1 MQGSGMDYMNVPA
14 VDLEDSKLTW
24 EKQDS
29 CVFVGSLLLLYCVC
43 TLLHH
48 AYLQISKYF
57 QNVMKEKE
65 KICFAVPTTETS
77 PVLEKCGNCGPGSY
91 VEKILMRRE
100 KTSTLTARST
110 EMATPSSSQSSR
122 RRKRRLRSRRPQEST
137 WYGSTTDIDMQE
149 SDSGSSPGTESETE
163 PISSAINPRRRK
175 RAWKRSSRRGRK
187 LKVMPCLAYK
197 TKVMGPSERLPQGP
211 MWLRQGP
218 RGRRKNSE
226 GSSSSE
232 T

>member
-1 MQGSGMDYMNVPA
+1 MDYMNVPA
-14 VDLEDSKLTW
+14 VDLDESKLTW

-57 QNVMKEKE
+57 HNAVKGKQ
-65 KICFAVPTTETS
+65 KIRVSVPGSEAPAV
-77 PVLEKCGNCGPGSY
+77 LKKCGKCNPGSY
-91 VEKILMRRE
+91 VHKLLMRRQ
-100 KTSTLTARST
+100 KTEIPTSHPMETAS
-110 EMATPSSSQSSR
+110 PSGSQSSR
-122 RRKRRLRSRRPQEST
+122 RRKRRLRSRRALQSI
-137 WYGSTTDIDMQE
+137 WHGGSTTDVDLQE

-163 PISSAINPRRRK
+163 PVSSAVSPRRRK
-175 RAWKRSSRRGRK
+175 RAWKRNSMRG
-187 LKVMPCLAYK
+187 
-197 TKVMGPSERLPQGP
+197 
-211 MWLRQGP
+211 
-218 RGRRKNSE
+218 GRRKVLPCPPYKTRAVGPGEWLPRGPVQVGQGPQGRRRNSE